1 MADFYQNGSI
11 TTLHNLGERSTASL
25 EQDLV
30 QHAER
35 RPLGLILPSLYSE
48 IATPALPNILAELKK
63 VPYLSQIV
71 VGLDRA
77 NAEEYRH
84 ALSFFSDLPQH
95 HRVLW
100 QDGPRL
106 QALDARLAEAG
117 LAPKELGKGRN
128 VWYCMGY
135 VLATARDDAV
145 ALHDCDILTY
155 ERSLLARLLYPM
167 AHPLFNYEFCKGYY
181 PRIADNKINGRVCR
195 LLVTPMIRALK
206 QVLGESAYLN
216 YLDSYRYILAGEFA
230 FRRDALSDLRVP
242 SDWGLEIGVV
252 SEVYRSNNNKRICQV
267 DIAGNYDHKH
277 QNLSADD
284 PGAGL
289 SRMST
294 DIAKSI
300 FRKLAIQGTVFNQ
313 ETFRTVKAT
322 YYRLAL
328 DLTEAYRND
337 AIMNGLQFDIN
348 GEEEAIELFAE
359 NIMEAGRHFL
369 EKPMDAPFIPTWN
382 RVVSAIP
389 DIFDQLVDAVEADH
403 DEFCYSHAISKAPKV
418 ALA

>member
-30 QHAER
+30 QHAKA

-77 NAEEYRH
+77 DAEEYRH

-135 VLATARDDAV
+135 VLATARVDAV

-267 DIAGNYDHKH
+267 D
-277 QNLSADD
+277 S
-284 PGAGL
+284 AGL

-389 DIFDQLVDAVEADH
+389 DIFDQLIDAVEADH
-403 DEFCYSHAISKAPKV
+403 DEFCYSHAMSKPPKV

>member
-11 TTLHNLGERSTASL
+11 TTLHNLGERSTTCL
-25 EQDLV
+25 EQELV
-30 QHAER
+30 QHAKR
-35 RPLGLILPSLYSE
+35 RPLGLVLPSLYSE
-48 IATPALPNILAELKK
+48 IATPALPNILSELKQ

-71 VGLDRA
+71 IGLDRA
-77 NAEEYRH
+77 NADEYRH

-135 VLATARDDAV
+135 VLATARVDAV

-155 ERSLLARLLYPM
+155 ERGLLARLLYPM

-277 QNLSADD
+277 QDLSVDN
-284 PGAGL
+284 PSAGL

-348 GEEEAIELFAE
+348 GEEAAIELFAE

-382 RVVSAIP
+382 RVASAIP

-403 DEFCYSHAISKAPKV
+403 EEFCYLPSVSVSPKM

>member
-135 VLATARDDAV
+135 VLATARVDAV

-252 SEVYRSNNNKRICQV
+252 SEVYRSNNNRRICQV
-267 DIAGNYDHKH
+267 DIASNYDHKH

-337 AIMNGLQFDIN
+337 AIMNGLRFDIN

-389 DIFDQLVDAVEADH
+389 DIFDQLIDAVEADH
-403 DEFCYSHAISKAPKV
+403 DEFFYSHAMSKPPKV

>member
-135 VLATARDDAV
+135 VSATARVDAV

-389 DIFDQLVDAVEADH
+389 DIFDQLIDAVEADH

>member
-30 QHAER
+30 QYAER

-128 VWYCMGY
+128 VWYCMGF
-135 VLATARDDAV
+135 VLATARVDAV

-389 DIFDQLVDAVEADH
+389 DIFDQLIDAVEADH

>member
-135 VLATARDDAV
+135 VLATARVDAV

-359 NIMEAGRHFL
+359 NIMEAGKQFL
-369 EKPMDAPFIPTWN
+369 ERPMDAPFIPTWN

-389 DIFDQLVDAVEADH
+389 EILDDLRKAVEEDYL
-403 DEFCYSHAISKAPKV
+403 EFSVNAGDSRVRAC
-418 ALA
+418 

>member
-1 MADFYQNGSI
+1 
-11 TTLHNLGERSTASL
+11 
-25 EQDLV
+25 
-30 QHAER
+30 
-35 RPLGLILPSLYSE
+35 
-48 IATPALPNILAELKK
+48 
-63 VPYLSQIV
+63 
-71 VGLDRA
+71 
-77 NAEEYRH
+77 
-84 ALSFFSDLPQH
+84 
-95 HRVLW
+95 VLW

-106 QALDARLAEAG
+106 QALDASLADAG

-135 VLATARDDAV
+135 VLATAQVDAV

-277 QNLSADD
+277 QDLSVDN
-284 PGAGL
+284 PSAGL

-348 GEEEAIELFAE
+348 GEEAAIELFAE

-389 DIFDQLVDAVEADH
+389 DIFEQLVDAVEADH
-403 DEFCYSHAISKAPKV
+403 KEFSHSPLVSIPPKM

>member
-1 MADFYQNGSI
+1 MADFYQNGTI
-11 TTLHNLGERSTASL
+11 TTLHNLGERSTESL
-25 EQDLV
+25 EQELSDYAKV
-30 QHAER
+30 

-48 IATPALPNILAELKK
+48 IATPALPNILAELKD

-77 NAEEYRH
+77 NAEEYQH

-100 QDGPRL
+100 HDGPRL
-106 QALDARLAEAG
+106 KALDARLAEAG

-135 VLATARDDAV
+135 VLATARAQAV

-155 ERSLLARLLYPM
+155 DRSLLARLLYPV

-181 PRIADNKINGRVCR
+181 PRIANNKINGRVCR

-230 FRRDALSDLRVP
+230 FRRDALTDLRVP

-252 SEVYRSNNNKRICQV
+252 SEAYRSNSNKRICQV

-277 QNLSADD
+277 QDLSIDD
-284 PGAGL
+284 PAAGL

-300 FRKLAIQGTVFNQ
+300 FRKMAIQGTVFNQ

-337 AIMNGLQFDIN
+337 AIMNGLCFDIH
-348 GEEEAIELFAE
+348 GEEKAIELFAE
-359 NIMEAGRHFL
+359 NIMEAGRYFL
-369 EKPMDAPFIPTWN
+369 EHPMDAPFIPTWN
-382 RVVSAIP
+382 RVVSAMP
-389 DIFDQLVDAVEADH
+389 DIFDELVAAVEADH
-403 DEFCYSHAISKAPKV
+403 NEFVEKPTVTRLPKLRR
-418 ALA
+418 A

>member
-30 QHAER
+30 QYAER

-135 VLATARDDAV
+135 VLATARVDAV

-389 DIFDQLVDAVEADH
+389 DIFDQLIDAVEADH

>member
-128 VWYCMGY
+128 VWYCRGY
-135 VLATARDDAV
+135 VLATARVDAV

-252 SEVYRSNNNKRICQV
+252 SEVYRSNNNRRICQV

-337 AIMNGLQFDIN
+337 AIMNGLRFDIN

-389 DIFDQLVDAVEADH
+389 DIFDQLIDAVEADH
-403 DEFCYSHAISKAPKV
+403 DEFCYSHAMSKPPKV
-418 ALA
+418 ALV